1 MVVNS
6 LSYTSI
12 EIAKDYTDLSN
23 CFIIASVATEKPDL
37 LYLINCQEYSSTLYI
52 TDSYLNV
59 TFLFCYLNAYCYL
72 LKAQPRVGYQNLSLK
87 LV

>member
-6 LSYTSI
+6 LSCTFI

-23 CFIIASVATEKPDL
+23 CFIIASVTTGKPDL

-59 TFLFCYLNAYCYL
+59 TFLFGY
-72 LKAQPRVGYQNLSLK
+72 LKACC
-87 LV
+87 

>member
-6 LSYTSI
+6 LSYTFI

-23 CFIIASVATEKPDL
+23 CFIIASVTTGKPDL
-37 LYLINCQEYSSTLYI
+37 LYLINCREYSSTLYL

-59 TFLFCYLNAYCYL
+59 TFLFGY
-72 LKAQPRVGYQNLSLK
+72 LKACC
-87 LV
+87 